1 MSRRYDRR
9 LLCLRTTSALGVG
22 AVIVIATEN
31 ALRLTLLSNS
41 APRYAGWS
49 LVFTL
54 IGTLIVIFFPLR
66 RAARM
71 KRV

>member
-1 MSRRYDRR
+1 M
-9 LLCLRTTSALGVG
+9 
-22 AVIVIATEN
+22 VIATEN

-41 APRYAGWS
+41 APRYVGWS